1 MPIEIHS
8 GSVQSGK
15 GATTSVGLT
24 KYKHMQENPF
34 HPVLFVHNSFYF

>member
-1 MPIEIHS
+1 MPIEIHG

-24 KYKHMQENPF
+24 KYKHTKENPF
-34 HPVLFVHNSFYF
+34 QPVCFSLE